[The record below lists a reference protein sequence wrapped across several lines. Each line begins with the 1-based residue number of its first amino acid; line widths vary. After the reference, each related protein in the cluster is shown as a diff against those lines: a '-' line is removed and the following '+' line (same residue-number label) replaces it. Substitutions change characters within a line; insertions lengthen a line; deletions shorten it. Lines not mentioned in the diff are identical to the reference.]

1 MRSEDEDDEDK
12 DGNDKDEGEDEGEE
26 DEDKD
31 GPLYQMDALM
41 SEADDLMSSAFKPS
55 HYPK

>member
-1 MRSEDEDDEDK
+1 MKTRMARTRMRDEDE
-12 DGNDKDEGEDEGEE
+12 
-26 DEDKD
+26 D
-31 GPLYQMDALM
+31 GPLYQMDALT